1 MSAETALVFG
11 VAAPAQLPQVDA
23 LMRLAFTPYVRRLG
37 REITADA
44 YAWFTEAIVTG
55 DIYIALDRGEI
66 VGAIATRRRAA
77 DLELALI
84 SVSPARQKSG
94 IASFMIGR
102 VVEIA
107 RTRGLETLSLTTAE
121 MMEDRIRLYRR
132 HGFEIVR
139 RGLPD
144 HGKDAHM
151 RVHMERVLA
160 ADASQTP
167 TGHALPSA

>member
-1 MSAETALVFG
+1 MRTTQPMSAETPLAFA
-11 VAAPAQLPQVDA
+11 VAAPLQLAQVDA
-23 LMRLAFTPYVRRLG
+23 LMRSAFAPYIRRLG

-44 YAWFTEAIVTG
+44 NSWFAEAIVKG
-55 DIYIALDRGEI
+55 DIYIALDGSAI
-66 VGAIATRRRAA
+66 VGAIATRRRDA
-77 DLELALI
+77 DMELALI
-84 SVSPARQKSG
+84 SVSPTRQKSG

-102 VVEIA
+102 VAEIA
-107 RTRGLETLSLTTAE
+107 RSQGLKTLSLTTAE

-139 RGLPD
+139 RGLPE

-160 ADASQTP
+160 ADA
-167 TGHALPSA
+167 

>member
-1 MSAETALVFG
+1 MSAETPLAFA
-11 VAAPAQLPQVDA
+11 VAAPVQLAQVDA
-23 LMRLAFTPYVRRLG
+23 LMRLAFAPYIRRLG

-44 YAWFTEAIVTG
+44 YGWFAEAIVKG
-55 DIYIALDRGEI
+55 DIYIALDGSEI
-66 VGAIATRRRAA
+66 VGAIATRRRDA
-77 DLELALI
+77 DMELALI
-84 SVSPARQKSG
+84 SVSPTRQKSG

-102 VVEIA
+102 VAEIA
-107 RTRGLETLSLTTAE
+107 RSWGLKTLSLTTAE

-139 RGLPD
+139 RGLPE

-160 ADASQTP
+160 ADA
-167 TGHALPSA
+167 